1 MNRGVRGH
9 RVVGVLALTVA
20 AAGCGRSAKVLT
32 CAESVATWCSQGH
45 CAATWDEAQV
55 DATFCADLATS
66 EPRRA
71 DCGDT
76 HALSVGQPDL
86 NTTYYY
92 SVTSGALV
100 AVVVAS
106 GFDDVTMCSAGPA
119 GGFALPVCGGA
130 VSEPL
135 PECTDGGADAQP

>member
-1 MNRGVRGH
+1 MRGH
-9 RVVGVLALTVA
+9 GVLALTFA
-20 AAGCGRSAKVLT
+20 ASVGCGRSAKVLT
-32 CAESVATWCSQGH
+32 CPQSVASRCSQSH

-66 EPRRA
+66 APRRA
-71 DCGDT
+71 DCGDY
-76 HALSVGQPDL
+76 HALSIGQADL

-92 SVTSGALV
+92 SVATGELV

-130 VSEPL
+130 GSEPL
-135 PECTDGGADAQP
+135 PGCTDGGAEAQP